1 MRIGNMIEGFITM
14 YIRVKNMIE
23 ALYLKVYKWGKIKR
37 RDTAKF
43 SSKYFTASVCVVLK

>member
-1 MRIGNMIEGFITM
+1 MIEGFINM

-23 ALYLKVYKWGKIKR
+23 ALYLEVYKWGKIKR

-43 SSKYFTASVCVVLK
+43 SSKYFTASVCVVSK